1 VNLLAVLHSIKSAF
15 FLFVALG
22 LTAPA
27 LAQTSNSAPVA
38 IEQIATAIQKFYT
51 HERTGFTLGN
61 STVATSG
68 ANVKN
73 LLATLQ
79 ADGSW
84 PDIDYSSQD
93 RSGWPQI
100 AHANNILLLIVAAHD
115 APVTERARILAG
127 VHRAFGFWIRHDFKC
142 PNWWFN
148 NIGVPKT
155 FATAAVLMG
164 DELLP
169 AEKDYLLQTMMPRA
183 KIGMTGQ
190 NRLWLAGNTLLAGII
205 ANDPDQVQ
213 NAATV
218 IWSEIVVTTNEG
230 LQPDDSFHQHGPQQ
244 QFGNYGLAFADEIV
258 RWGGF
263 LAGTPFAMPAPK
275 LAIFRS
281 YLLNGLNWVVWRA
294 AMDPGACDRQ
304 ITPNCQQKKA
314 AGVTSAMSGFA
325 RFDTAHAD
333 DYLAFVA
340 RNRPGATN
348 DLVGD
353 HYFYRSDALFHRLPN
368 LFLSLKMSSKRVV
381 GTEIVNGENKLGYH
395 AGDGMLLAQ
404 RTGEEY
410 INIFPLWDWKKLPGV
425 TDAQTPLPKFNHTF
439 VPVDFVGAASDGF
452 HGVAAMNYERDGVSV
467 HKAWFFGNEG
477 VIALGA
483 GITAS
488 VAAPVVTGV
497 NTTLLRGPV
506 TGEGLPAGGQGRVA
520 TPGFVEHDGLRY
532 TFPIAEN
539 VMLATNRVTGNW
551 KTIFN
556 NVSTPE
562 ADVTGD
568 IFSLNIDHGVHPAD
582 GTYAYEIGLT
592 GEKPGAVILQ
602 NTPEIQAVRFGDGVV
617 GIVFEAPG
625 TFSKNGVSLTADQP
639 CAVILGAAAKKLS
652 VAEPTQ
658 KLKTLTLIFNGATH
672 FVNLPQNGTAGSTVS
687 VALNGFKKGSLNG
700 D

>member
-1 VNLLAVLHSIKSAF
+1 MIKRAFFLLAVLGLTISAF
-15 FLFVALG
+15 AQ
-22 LTAPA
+22 TTNPAPA
-27 LAQTSNSAPVA
+27 A
-38 IEQIATAIQKFYT
+38 IEQVAAAIKHFYVHDETKFAVGSLTVTTAGK
-51 HERTGFTLGN
+51 E
-61 STVATSG
+61 
-68 ANVKN
+68 ANQ
-73 LLATLQ
+73 LLSTLQ

-84 PDIDYSSQD
+84 PDIDYANQD
-93 RSGWPQI
+93 RSAWPAAQHGNRILQLVI
-100 AHANNILLLIVAAHD
+100 AADRASD
-115 APVTERARILAG
+115 GERARILAG

-155 FATAAVLMG
+155 FATAAVLMRK
-164 DELLP
+164 ELLP
-169 AEKDYLLQTMMPRA
+169 AEKNYLLQTMMARA

-205 ANDPDQVQ
+205 ADDANQVS
-213 NAATV
+213 NAANV

-230 LQPDDSFHQHGPQQ
+230 LQPDNSFHQHGPQQ

-258 RWGGF
+258 RWSGF

-275 LAIFRS
+275 VAIFRS
-281 YLLNGLNWVVWRA
+281 YLLNGLNWVVWRG

-304 ITPNCQQKKA
+304 ITPDCQRKKA
-314 AGVTSAMSGFA
+314 AGVNSAMAGFA

-333 DYLAFVA
+333 DYHAFVA

-368 LFLSLKMSSKRVV
+368 LFLSLKMSSTRVV

-404 RTGEEY
+404 RTGDEY
-410 INIFPLWDWKKLPGV
+410 HDIFPLWDWKKLPGV
-425 TDAQTPLPKFNHTF
+425 TAAQTPLPKFNHTF
-439 VPVDFVGAASDGF
+439 VPVDFVGAASDGV
-452 HGVAAMNYERDGVSV
+452 HGVAAMNYERDGVV
-467 HKAWFFGNEG
+467 AQKAWFFGNEG
-477 VIALGA
+477 VVALGA
-483 GITAS
+483 GITTS

-497 NTTLLRGPV
+497 NTALLHGPV
-506 TGEGLPAGGQGRVA
+506 TGSGVPAGGRGRV
-520 TPGFVEHDGLRY
+520 TTSGFVEHDGLRY
-532 TFPIAEN
+532 TFPISET
-539 VMLATNRVTGNW
+539 VTLATNQATGNW

-556 NVSTPE
+556 NAGTPK

-582 GTYAYEIGLT
+582 GTFAYEIGLA
-592 GEKPGAVILQ
+592 GEKPGSVILQ
-602 NTPEIQAVRFGDGVV
+602 NTPEIQAVRFADGVI

-625 TFSKNGVSLTADQP
+625 TFSQNGTSLATDQP
-639 CAVILGAAAKKLS
+639 CVVILDKSAKKIF

-658 KLKTLTLIFNGATH
+658 KLKTLTLIFNGATLM
-672 FVNLPQNGTAGSTVS
+672 VNLPENEAAGSTIS
-687 VALNGFKKGSLNG
+687 MSL
-700 D
+700 

>member
-1 VNLLAVLHSIKSAF
+1 MIKRVIFLLAAF
-15 FLFVALG
+15 G
-22 LTAPA
+22 LTVSSF
-27 LAQTSNSAPVA
+27 AQTNQPTPAA
-38 IEQIATAIQKFYT
+38 IEQVAAAIKHFYIHDQTKFTVGSLTVNTADKKANQLLS
-51 HERTGFTLGN
+51 TLR
-61 STVATSG
+61 
-68 ANVKN
+68 
-73 LLATLQ
+73 

-84 PDIDYSSQD
+84 PDIDYANQD
-93 RSGWPQI
+93 RSAWPAAQHGSRILQLVI
-100 AHANNILLLIVAAHD
+100 AADRAADGEH
-115 APVTERARILAG
+115 ARILAG

-169 AEKDYLLQTMMPRA
+169 AEKNYLLQTMMPRA

-190 NRLWLAGNTLLAGII
+190 NRLWLAGNTLLAGIV
-205 ANDPDQVQ
+205 ANDPDQIQ
-213 NAATV
+213 KAAEV
-218 IWSEIVVTTNEG
+218 IWSETVVTTNEG

-244 QFGNYGLAFADEIV
+244 QFGNYGLSFADEIV
-258 RWGGF
+258 RWSGF

-281 YLLNGLNWVVWRA
+281 YLLNGLNWVVWRG

-304 ITPNCQQKKA
+304 IAPDCQRKKA
-314 AGVTSAMSGFA
+314 SGVNSAMAGFA

-333 DYLAFVA
+333 DYHAFVA
-340 RNRPGATN
+340 RNKPGATN
-348 DLVGD
+348 DFVGD
-353 HYFYRSDALFHRLPN
+353 HYFYRSDALFHRLPD

-404 RTGEEY
+404 RTGGEY

-425 TDAQTPLPKFNHTF
+425 TDAQTPPPKFSHTF
-439 VPVDFVGAASDGF
+439 VPVDFVGAASDGV
-452 HGVAAMNYERDGVSV
+452 HGAAAMAYERDGVSA

-477 VIALGA
+477 VVALGA
-483 GITAS
+483 GITAG

-497 NTTLLRGPV
+497 NTALLHGPV
-506 TGEGLPAGGQGRVA
+506 TGEGLPADGQGRVA
-520 TPGFVEHDGLRY
+520 APGFVEHDGLRY

-539 VMLATNRVTGNW
+539 VMLATNRASGNW

-556 NVSTPE
+556 NAGTPKTDVS
-562 ADVTGD
+562 GD
-568 IFSLNIDHGVHPAD
+568 IFSLNIDHGIHPANEA
-582 GTYAYEIGLT
+582 YAYEIGLA
-592 GEKPGAVILQ
+592 GEKPGSVILQ
-602 NTPEIQAVRFGDGVV
+602 NTPEIQAVRFADGVA

-625 TFSKNGVSLTADQP
+625 TFSENGVSLIADQP
-639 CAVILGAAAKKLS
+639 CVVILDVAAKKLS

-658 KLKTLTLIFNGATH
+658 KLKALTLIYNRATH
-672 FVNLPQNGTAGSTVS
+672 LVNLPENGTAGGTVS
-687 VALNGFKKGSLNG
+687 VAL
-700 D
+700 